1 MYFVTGYQNYLG
13 ENKLKTEYNLYSL
26 RKRIFASICVI
37 SFIFLLLIARLF
49 YIQVISAPNLQ
60 AKAESQWTRDLPI
73 TAERGKIYDSNGA
86 ALAVS
91 YTTYNVY
98 TRYKEIKDLNVHVDD
113 SFMSN
118 EEGKKVLNIVL
129 DSEDII
135 DLNKVTDASRII
147 NKIMDTHEELLQ
159 DCDELDIY
167 SKEKGVNENE

>member
-1 MYFVTGYQNYLG
+1 MEEG
-13 ENKLKTEYNLYSL
+13 E
-26 RKRIFASICVI
+26 R
-37 SFIFLLLIARLF
+37 RLEK
-49 YIQVISAPNLQ
+49 VKGLVD
-60 AKAESQWTRDLPI
+60 E
-73 TAERGKIYDSNGA
+73 
-86 ALAVS
+86 
-91 YTTYNVY
+91 
-98 TRYKEIKDLNVHVDD
+98 EIKDLNVHVDD